1 MSSEDEFTWEYDSL
15 KIFNNKKCE
24 HGEIVEQK
32 MTDFGKRF
40 LRRLTGTELVIIG
53 VGVLTG
59 HGGPAFGAALAAV
72 PAVYLL
78 SSESFIS
85 SLSDVG
91 EVE

>member
-1 MSSEDEFTWEYDSL
+1 MTSEDDFTWEYDSL

-24 HGEIVEQK
+24 HDVIVEQK

-40 LRRLTGTELVIIG
+40 LRRLAGTEFVIIG

-59 HGGPAFGAALAAV
+59 HGGPALGAALAAV

-85 SLSDVG
+85 SLSEDG
-91 EVE
+91 DAE